1 MPTACLCTAFVL
13 VLLDRRG
20 KSEETAGMLKCKRI
34 CAGITTAF
42 GFVMTGMLIFGTSIA
57 GVCSI
62 D

>member
-20 KSEETAGMLKCKRI
+20 NNEETAGMLKCKRI
-34 CAGITTAF
+34 CAGITTTI
-42 GFVMTGMLIFGTSIA
+42 GFVMTGMLIFATLIA

>member
-1 MPTACLCTAFVL
+1 MPTACLGTAFVL

-20 KSEETAGMLKCKRI
+20 KSEETAGMIKCKRI
-34 CAGITTAF
+34 CAGITTTIAL
-42 GFVMTGMLIFGTSIA
+42 GMTGMLIFATLIA

>member
-1 MPTACLCTAFVL
+1 MPTACLSTAFVL

-20 KSEETAGMLKCKRI
+20 NSEETAGMLKCKRI
-34 CAGITTAF
+34 CAGITITF
-42 GFVMTGMLIFGTSIA
+42 GFVLTGLLIFGTLIA